1 MANKLMIV
9 ESPSKC
15 GKIKKFLKDIDPD
28 STWDVEASVG
38 HIQDL
43 NKDKNGKFGSLGI
56 DKETLE
62 LDYKLSKKGAD
73 VIKDLRNKIKNKGYV
88 RIVLASDPDRE
99 GEAIAEHLR
108 IRLGLGENYDRC
120 TFNEITKTAVAKALE
135 EPSKVN
141 KDLIKAQDTR
151 RILDRVV
158 GWEATTAISRAV
170 NQKTPIGR
178 VISQAV
184 KMIVDREREI
194 NNFVEQEHYSV
205 KALFDNEGSPW
216 TAELDIKKSNLL
228 KDGEDYWKDKE
239 LAQKI
244 TDAIKGGNL
253 KVIESEKKE
262 KKRFAP
268 PAFET
273 STMQQAAL
281 NKLGFKGKH
290 CDSIAQKLYQDGHIT
305 YIRTDSTVI
314 SQDGFSQLQKYAKSK
329 GYPVFEEP
337 RQGKKGKVEQ
347 EAHECIR
354 PTDFSFEGEGL
365 SKDEKALYD
374 MIKTRCIAS
383 QLEPA
388 IYNVVELLLE
398 TDDGHIFKASG
409 STLVEKGW
417 RNILDG
423 DDSEEEEEDETASN
437 PVPLLDK
444 GTTASPTDSQ
454 LLVKKTKKPPRL
466 TQATLGA
473 MLKKNGIGRPA
484 TYSSI
489 YEKIGESQHG
499 YVSEK
504 GKCFQPNTHAETMV
518 EVTEDALCIMDTKFT
533 MQMEEHL
540 DEIANGKVEGDKYV
554 FDFFKTLEQN
564 LEEIVKKHTVPDTKC
579 LSCGEMTLR
588 RLPKK
593 VKNQYF
599 WACMNE
605 DCAKTFSD
613 KDGKPVDFESQFYNE
628 DGTPKEP
635 CPDCGKALFLISPKS
650 GQWWV
655 CSSGKEKCGFITGNT
670 QDNKPD
676 FEARKRREEWQK
688 KIEEAH
694 NPDGTPI
701 HPCPE
706 CGKALIKNT
715 SAKGATYFKC
725 SARKAD
731 CDYFTMA
738 DDDGEPKTKEDS
750 GSGGKKRP
758 KPKPKK

>member
-9 ESPSKC
+9 ESPNKC
-15 GKIKKFLKDIDPD
+15 AKITSYLKSIDPD

-43 NKDKNGKFGSLGI
+43 NKDKDGKFGSLGI
-56 DKETLE
+56 NKETLE
-62 LDYKLSKKGAD
+62 LDYKMSRKGAD
-73 VIKDLRNKIKNKGYV
+73 IIKSLRNKIKTRGYV
-88 RIVLASDPDRE
+88 RIVLATDPDRE

-108 IRLGLGENYDRC
+108 VRLGLGENYDRC
-120 TFNEITKTAVAKALE
+120 SFNEITKSAIEKALNN
-135 EPSKVN
+135 PSKVN

-158 GWEATTAISRAV
+158 GWEATSAISRAI

-184 KMIVDREREI
+184 KLIVMREREI

-205 KALFDNEGSPW
+205 KAFFDNEGSEW

-228 KDGEDYWKDKE
+228 KEDENYWKDKD

-244 TDAIKGGNL
+244 ADAIKGGNL

-262 KKRFAP
+262 KQRFAP

-281 NKLGFKGKH
+281 NKLGFKGKE
-290 CDSIAQKLYQDGHIT
+290 CDSLAQKLYQDGHIT

-314 SQDGFSQLQKYAKSK
+314 SEDGFSLLQEYARSK
-329 GYPVFEEP
+329 NYPVLSES

-354 PTDFSFEGEGL
+354 PTDFNFDGEGL
-365 SKDEKALYD
+365 PKDQKALYD
-374 MIKTRCIAS
+374 LIKTRCIAS

-388 IYNVVELLLE
+388 IYSVVELTLE
-398 TDDGHIFKASG
+398 DEDGHIFKASG
-409 STLVEKGW
+409 STLIEKGW

-423 DDSEEEEEDETASN
+423 DDSEEEEKDETASN
-437 PVPLLDK
+437 PVPLLDE
-444 GTTASPTDSQ
+444 GATASPVNSE
-454 LLVKKTKKPPRL
+454 LLIKKTKKPPRL

-504 GKCFQPNTHAETMV
+504 GKYFQPNAHAEKMV
-518 EVTEDALCIMDTKFT
+518 GVTEESLCIMDTKFT
-533 MQMEEHL
+533 MSMEDHL
-540 DEIANGKVEGDKYV
+540 DDIANGKVEGDKYI
-554 FDFFKTLEQN
+554 FDFFKTLEEN
-564 LEEIVKKHTVPDTKC
+564 LEEIVNKHSVPDIEC
-579 LSCGEMTLR
+579 LACGKQTLR
-588 RLPKK
+588 KIPKK
-593 VKNQYF
+593 AKNQFF
-599 WACMNE
+599 WACQNE
-605 DCAKTFSD
+605 ECRKTYSD
-613 KDGKPVDFESQFYNE
+613 KKGEPVDFEGQFYNK
-628 DGTPKEP
+628 DGTPLHP
-635 CPDCGKALFLISPKS
+635 CPDCGKALFMITPKS
-650 GQWWV
+650 GTWWV
-655 CSSGKEKCGFITGNT
+655 CSTGKEVCGFITSNT
-670 QDNKPD
+670 ADNKPD
-676 FEARKRREEWQK
+676 FESRKRRQEWQK
-688 KIEEAH
+688 KVADAH
-694 NPDGTPI
+694 NADGTPI
-701 HPCPE
+701 HPCPN
-706 CGKALIKNT
+706 CGKALIENT

-725 SARKAD
+725 SARKSE

-738 DDDGEPKTKEDS
+738 DDDGNPKERDDFKG
-750 GSGGKKRP
+750 GSKGSSKSKRKK
-758 KPKPKK
+758 